1 MKKLN
6 RNCLVFD
13 ICCVRMMAVT
23 NEYRLVKIH
32 RKKKLNQDNVGK
44 KKTESLF
51 FKKYSLLIR
60 CSFNYNST

>member
-6 RNCLVFD
+6 RNSLVFD

-23 NEYRLVKIH
+23 NEYRLVKVH

-44 KKTESLF
+44 KKNRIVI
-51 FKKYSLLIR
+51 FKKILS
-60 CSFNYNST
+60 SN